1 MPVSVN
7 KNSSGGSKPP
17 APPAVPVTTGDFTIN
32 TASLKS
38 ALLAAGANVTGAV
51 VTVEYPDSGEVAT
64 VVYP

>member
-38 ALLAAGANVTGAV
+38 ALLAAGRERDEHGCDGRV
-51 VTVEYPDSGEVAT
+51 SR
-64 VVYP
+64 